1 MILCK
6 IGRKTYEK
14 IRNFFKGLLIFFDF
28 FDFIIIIIINGAG
41 HGPAIQVGLK
51 RDQPNSVGLG
61 RLAAQQSL
69 SLSLSLS
76 LNGFGLDLVEPSR
89 MGRDG
94 SSPLYK

>member
-76 LNGFGLDLVEPSR
+76 LS
-89 MGRDG
+89 
-94 SSPLYK
+94 